1 MNNPSYSGSRFETS
15 LANSSRDPISK
26 KPTTKKDLWSGSRC
40 RPWVQDPA
48 PQKKKKEEI
57 MGCRHGTGIHTGYVC
72 EEERDRLY
80 LVLVFSSWAKLPFF
94 FVYCRDILIY
104 LRISEDIIK
113 IMISLST

>member
-1 MNNPSYSGSRFETS
+1 LKPAWQIVLETLSPKNP
-15 LANSSRDPISK
+15 
-26 KPTTKKDLWSGSRC
+26 
-40 RPWVQDPA
+40 
-48 PQKKKKEEI
+48 PQKRTCGVAQGVGPGFKTQHHKKKKKEEI
-57 MGCRHGTGIHTGYVC
+57 VGCRHGTGIHTGYVC